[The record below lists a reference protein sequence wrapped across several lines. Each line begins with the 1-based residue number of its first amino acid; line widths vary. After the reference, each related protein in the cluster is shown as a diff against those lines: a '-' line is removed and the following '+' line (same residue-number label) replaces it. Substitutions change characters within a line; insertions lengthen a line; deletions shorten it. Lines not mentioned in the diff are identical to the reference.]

1 MKVIECKNLKK
12 QVKNKIIVE
21 NISFSINKGDIVGL
35 LGPNGAGKTT
45 IIKLILGLIK
55 ISEGTVFING
65 YNIETDFV
73 KAIDKV
79 GAIVESPDFYM
90 YLSGYDNLKITA
102 NNYKNISKNRIL
114 EVAKIVGL
122 ENRIKD
128 KVSTYSLGM
137 RQRLG
142 IAEAIINNPELLI
155 LDEPTNGLDIE
166 GTIEMRNLI
175 KSLSNHGIAILISS
189 HNLTEIDNLCNRII
203 AIKNGKIV
211 TDETIDEF
219 KQISSESTYILEL
232 NNIDNLDKVLQDYKF
247 EIIDKN
253 KIRVYTSKEKVSEIT
268 QKLLINN
275 YKVYLVQEE
284 KFTSEEAFIKK
295 VGENKIDYIDTK

>member
-1 MKVIECKNLKK
+1 MKVLECNNLKK
-12 QVKNKIIVE
+12 QVKNKIIVQD
-21 NISFSINKGDIVGL
+21 ISFSVNKGDAVGL

-55 ISEGTVFING
+55 ISEGSIFING
-65 YNIETDFV
+65 YNIEKDFV
-73 KAIDKV
+73 KAIEKV
-79 GAIVESPDFYM
+79 GAIVESPDLYM

-102 NNYKNISKNRIL
+102 NNYKDISKDRIL

-122 ENRIKD
+122 DNRIKD

-142 IAEAIINNPELLI
+142 IAEAIINRPELLI

-175 KSLSNHGIAILISS
+175 KSLSNQGIAILISS

-203 AIKNGKIV
+203 AIKNGKMV
-211 TDETIDEF
+211 TDETIDKF
-219 KQISSESTYILEL
+219 KQISNESSYIFEL
-232 NNIDNLDKVLQDYKF
+232 NNIDNLDKILQNYKF
-247 EIIDKN
+247 EKIDKN
-253 KIRVYTSKEKVSEIT
+253 KIRVYISKENVSEIT
-268 QKLLINN
+268 QKLLTNN
-275 YKVYLVQEE
+275 YQVYSVKEE
-284 KFTSEEAFIKK
+284 QFTSEEAFIKK
-295 VGENKIDYIDTK
+295 VGENKID

>member
-79 GAIVESPDFYM
+79 GAIVESPDLYM

-142 IAEAIINNPELLI
+142 IAQAIMEDPDILI
-155 LDEPTNGLDIE
+155 LDEPMNGLDNE
-166 GTIEMRNLI
+166 GVEDVRTILTGLKEKGKTVI
-175 KSLSNHGIAILISS
+175 IAS
-189 HNLTEIDNLCNRII
+189 HNKEDIDILC
-203 AIKNGKIV
+203 
-211 TDETIDEF
+211 
-219 KQISSESTYILEL
+219 
-232 NNIDNLDKVLQDYKF
+232 DKVWNLEHGQM
-247 EIIDKN
+247 
-253 KIRVYTSKEKVSEIT
+253 R
-268 QKLLINN
+268 
-275 YKVYLVQEE
+275 
-284 KFTSEEAFIKK
+284 
-295 VGENKIDYIDTK
+295 

>member
-1 MKVIECKNLKK
+1 MKVLECNNLKK
-12 QVKNKIIVE
+12 QVKNKIIVQD
-21 NISFSINKGDIVGL
+21 ISFSVNKGDVVGL

-55 ISEGTVFING
+55 ISEGRVLING
-65 YNIETDFV
+65 YNIEKDFV

-79 GAIVESPDFYM
+79 GAIVESPDLYM

-102 NNYKNISKNRIL
+102 NNYKNISKDRIL
-114 EVAKIVGL
+114 EVARIVGL
-122 ENRIKD
+122 DNRIKD

-142 IAEAIINNPELLI
+142 IAEAIINSPELLI

-175 KSLSNHGIAILISS
+175 KSLSNQGIAILISS

-203 AIKNGKIV
+203 AIKSGKMV

-219 KQISSESTYILEL
+219 KQISNESSYIFEL
-232 NNIDNLDKVLQDYKF
+232 NNVENVDKILQNYKF

-253 KIRVYTSKEKVSEIT
+253 KIRIYISKEKVSELT
-268 QKLLINN
+268 KKFLTNN
-275 YKVYLVQEE
+275 YQVYLVQEE
-284 KFTSEEAFIKK
+284 QFTSEEAFIKK
-295 VGENKIDYIDTK
+295 VGENKID

>member
-1 MKVIECKNLKK
+1 MKVLECYNLKK
-12 QVKNKIIVE
+12 QVKNKIIVQD
-21 NISFSINKGDIVGL
+21 ISFSVNKGDIVGL

-55 ISEGTVFING
+55 ISEGSIFING
-65 YNIETDFV
+65 YNIEKDFV

-79 GAIVESPDFYM
+79 GAIVESPDLYM

-102 NNYKNISKNRIL
+102 NNYKNISKDRIL

-122 ENRIKD
+122 DNRIKD

-175 KSLSNHGIAILISS
+175 KSLSNQGIAILISS

-203 AIKNGKIV
+203 AIKNGKMV
-211 TDETIDEF
+211 TDETIDKF
-219 KQISSESTYILEL
+219 KQISNESSYIFEL
-232 NNIDNLDKVLQDYKF
+232 NNIDNLDKILQNYKF
-247 EIIDKN
+247 EKIDKN
-253 KIRVYTSKEKVSEIT
+253 KIRVYISKENVSEIT
-268 QKLLINN
+268 QKLLTNN
-275 YKVYLVQEE
+275 YQVYSVKEE
-284 KFTSEEAFIKK
+284 QFTSEEAFIKK
-295 VGENKIDYIDTK
+295 VGENKID

>member
-12 QVKNKIIVE
+12 QVKDKIIVE
-21 NISFSINKGDIVGL
+21 NISFSINKGDVVGL

-65 YNIETDFV
+65 YNIEKDFV

-79 GAIVESPDFYM
+79 GAIVETPDLYM

-122 ENRIKD
+122 DKRIKD

-219 KQISSESTYILEL
+219 KQISSESTYILEI
-232 NNIDNLDKVLQDYKF
+232 NNIDNLDKVMQDYKF
-247 EIIDKN
+247 EIVDKN
-253 KIRVYTSKEKVSEIT
+253 KIRVYISKEKVSKIT
-268 QKLLINN
+268 QKLLTNN

-295 VGENKIDYIDTK
+295 VGENKID